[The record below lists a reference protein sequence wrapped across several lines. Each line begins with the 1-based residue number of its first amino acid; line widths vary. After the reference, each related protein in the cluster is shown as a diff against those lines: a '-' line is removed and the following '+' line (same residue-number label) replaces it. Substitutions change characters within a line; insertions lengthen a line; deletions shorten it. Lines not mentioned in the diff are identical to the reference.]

1 MSSYLKSAMK
11 VLQTIEQQEVSSMKK
26 AAQLIYQSIINGG
39 IVQLFGSGHSQLLA
53 QDAFYRAGGLVPIK
67 PISIEDLMLHKG
79 AILSSANEK
88 DISRMAEYWSQI
100 DLKKDDTLIVI
111 STSGRNAVP
120 VEIALRAKEMGIPV
134 ITVQSLDYVH
144 QSAKHPSG
152 KRLEDFA
159 TVVLNTHAPVGDGVL
174 KLQSTQFGP
183 VSTIAG
189 AALLNEVTTQVIQLL
204 DETVSP
210 LPVFGSNNI
219 DSSGNT
225 NDYLMNQ
232 YKDRINFN

>member
-1 MSSYLKSAMK
+1 MSSYLKNAMK
-11 VLQTIEQQEVSSMKK
+11 VLQLIEQYEEASMKK
-26 AAQLIYQSIINGG
+26 AAQLIYQSLVNGG

-53 QDAFYRAGGLVPIK
+53 QDAYYRAGGLVAIK

-79 AILSSANEK
+79 ALLSSANEK
-88 DISRMAEYWSQI
+88 DISRMPEYWSQI
-100 DLKKDDTLIVI
+100 DLQKNDTLIVI

-134 ITVQSLDYVH
+134 ITVQSLDYVR
-144 QSAKHPSG
+144 QTAKHPSG

-159 TVVLNTHAPVGDGVL
+159 TVVLNTHVPVGDGVM
-174 KLQSTQFGP
+174 KLQSAQFGP

-189 AALLNEVTTQVIQLL
+189 AALLNEVTAQAIQLL
-204 DETVSP
+204 DETISP
-210 LPVFGSNNI
+210 LPVFGSNNV
-219 DSSGNT
+219 DTAGNS
-225 NDYLMNQ
+225 NEYLMNQ